1 MRIKWFLVGA
11 IVASIIWALVFTSL
25 GQRWIYALFGVQ

>member
-11 IVASIIWALVFTSL
+11 IVASIFWALVITGL